1 MQKPVERQRI
11 AEDVANRLRT
21 LILRGEYQVGEK
33 LPPERKLAEEL
44 GVNRATLRE
53 ALKNLEQAGLVSIR
67 QGDGTRVLD
76 FLQTAG
82 LDLLTH
88 LVTLSEQR
96 GISILKDILEF
107 RQIVGRELARLA
119 ADRISDDKIQRLQ
132 AIVDQGAESAED
144 ALIQDLDFY
153 FELARATDNLVFA
166 LLFNP
171 VRAAVTRFRP
181 FFAGFNP
188 SAEEVHEHHSQ
199 VMAALRMRDPEA
211 AARAADLHLR
221 LGKEHVLSKLE
232 AKP

>member
-132 AIVDQGAESAED
+132 AIVDQGAQSAED
-144 ALIQDLDFY
+144 ALIQDLVGRSS
-153 FELARATDNLVFA
+153 AQLVQRIGNVA
-166 LLFNP
+166 LLY
-171 VRAAVTRFRP
+171 RAAEKPTI
-181 FFAGFNP
+181 ALP
-188 SAEEVHEHHSQ
+188 S
-199 VMAALRMRDPEA
+199 
-211 AARAADLHLR
+211 
-221 LGKEHVLSKLE
+221 
-232 AKP
+232 